1 MKLSNLGSPDA
12 AMDMD
17 DEDAE
22 IGEYAAENE
31 LSFED
36 AEHELGVLVES
47 RRRRISLDDFP

>member
-17 DEDAE
+17 DADAE

-36 AEHELGVLVES
+36 AEHELGVLAEC

>member
-17 DEDAE
+17 DADVE
-22 IGEYAAENE
+22 IGEYAAERE
-31 LSFED
+31 LDFAD
-36 AEHELGVLVES
+36 AEYELGVLAEW